1 MARTGPPKAQYA
13 SGAMLGL
20 VARPSLAPR
29 SLVTLVLGILAV
41 IGCAGVSPYRAG
53 NSLEALPT
61 GLVGPVAPTVG
72 PGALRFVV
80 LGDSYPFGD
89 GVAQADRWPNQLV
102 RILRPDVDMEVAA
115 NLAGRTS
122 ATAQVIQNQM
132 PQLVQLEPQFV
143 GVQVGANDAIFG
155 TPPDDYAANM
165 ATILDTV
172 LERVHRPDR
181 IVVVTTPD
189 FTLTPDGP
197 SLVTDAGVASVRIRE
212 LNGLLREAAA
222 SRGIAVVDISPIS
235 DRVRED
241 PSLVGLDPVTGRY
254 LHPSA
259 KQYAGWAD
267 LVATAL
273 RRLYAHPAATD
284 MHGVTSADTP
294 VAPMASSGAPGASV
308 SP

>member
-1 MARTGPPKAQYA
+1 MI
-13 SGAMLGL
+13 
-20 VARPSLAPR
+20 
-29 SLVTLVLGILAV
+29 VLGILAV
-41 IGCAGVSPYRAG
+41 VGCAGVSPDRPG

-122 ATAQVIQNQM
+122 ATAQVIQNQL

-155 TPPDDYAANM
+155 TPPEDYADNM

-197 SLVTDAGVASVRIRE
+197 SLVTDAEAASVRIGE

-222 SRGIAVVDISPIS
+222 SRGIAVVDISSIS

-241 PSLVGLDPVTGRY
+241 PSLVGLDQVTGRY
-254 LHPSA
+254 LHPSG

-267 LVATAL
+267 LVATAV
-273 RRLYAHPAATD
+273 RRLYTEPAATD
-284 MHGVTSADTP
+284 LPGVTSTDP
-294 VAPMASSGAPGASV
+294 SVAPMASSGVPAASV